1 MLAQLQM
8 VIKIVDARSVMKAAT
23 TVSIIALTLLKS
35 LQTRQTTTGNVLNVL
50 ILILT
55 DLPRVIYVS
64 TLASKVSSGDKIN
77 FFSLLK
83 TNVIFVK
90 HLV

>member
-1 MLAQLQM
+1 M

-64 TLASKVSSGDKIN
+64 TLASKVSSGDKTN

>member
-1 MLAQLQM
+1 M

-23 TVSIIALTLLKS
+23 TVSIIASTLLKS

-77 FFSLLK
+77 FFSLC
-83 TNVIFVK
+83 
-90 HLV
+90 

>member
-23 TVSIIALTLLKS
+23 TVSIIASTLLKS

-64 TLASKVSSGDKIN
+64 TLASKVSSGDKIT
-77 FFSLLK
+77 SLEIK
-83 TNVIFVK
+83 ESS
-90 HLV
+90 